1 MIGSNI
7 IVDVYLKELFDRE
20 VECLMNNKGNL
31 ILNIF

>member
-7 IVDVYLKELFDRE
+7 FVDVYLKELFDRE
-20 VECLMNNKGNL
+20 VEFIMNNKGKI

>member
-20 VECLMNNKGNL
+20 VEFLMNFKE
-31 ILNIF
+31 I